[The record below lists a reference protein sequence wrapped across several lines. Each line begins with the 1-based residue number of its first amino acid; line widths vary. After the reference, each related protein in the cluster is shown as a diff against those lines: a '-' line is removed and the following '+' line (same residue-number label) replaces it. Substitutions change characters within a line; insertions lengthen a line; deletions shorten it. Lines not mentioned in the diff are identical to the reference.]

1 MKGDSARQ
9 RRRIVEI
16 KRGGNPLEN
25 MELVSG
31 LSMSAASHMVL
42 LVLDG
47 LGGLPHPDTG
57 LTELETAYTP
67 NLDALARESICGM
80 IHAIGPGIT
89 PGSGPAHMALFGYDP
104 VRFEVGRGVLSA
116 LGVGIEL
123 GPDDLAARVN
133 FCTVED
139 GVITDRRAG
148 RISTE
153 ENARLCEKLAG
164 IAIEGLEA
172 DIRPEKEHRAA
183 LVLSG
188 AGLSELIKDT
198 DPQRTGQPP
207 LRCEAFAE
215 GGKDAERTAA
225 LVNSYLDEVAHVLED
240 EHPANMILTRGFAK
254 MPHIPRMT
262 DLYSMRAGAVA
273 TYPMYRAVARLVGME
288 LVDTGPS
295 FSDQLDAL
303 EAAWEEYDYF
313 FIHYKY
319 TDSRGE
325 DGDFEAKVACIEEVD
340 ALLPRLVASSPDV
353 LAVTGDHST
362 PALLAGHSWH
372 PSPLLLRSR
381 WERRDNVESF
391 GETACSGG
399 GLGIFAAVDLLP
411 LMLANAQRLNKYGA

>member
-1 MKGDSARQ
+1 
-9 RRRIVEI
+9 
-16 KRGGNPLEN
+16 
-25 MELVSG
+25 
-31 LSMSAASHMVL
+31 MVL

-47 LGGLPHPDTG
+47 LGGLPHPDSG
-57 LTELETAYTP
+57 LTELETARTP
-67 NLDALARESICGM
+67 NMDALARESICGL
-80 IHAIGPGIT
+80 IHAIAPGIT

-123 GPDDLAARVN
+123 GPEDLAARVN

-139 GVITDRRAG
+139 GVVTDRRAG
-148 RISTE
+148 RISSE
-153 ENARLCEKLAG
+153 ENARLCAKLAG
-164 IAIEGLEA
+164 VALEGVKA

-183 LVLSG
+183 LVLRG
-188 AGLSELIKDT
+188 AGLSELITDT
-198 DPQRTGQPP
+198 DPQRTGQSP
-207 LRCEAFAE
+207 LRCEALPE

-225 LVNSYLDEVAHVLED
+225 LVNSYLDKVAHVLED

-262 DLYSMRAGAVA
+262 DLYSIRAGAIA

-303 EAAWEEYDYF
+303 EGAWEDYDYF
-313 FIHYKY
+313 FVHYKY

-340 ALLPRLVASSPDV
+340 ALLPRLVALSPDV

-381 WERRDNVESF
+381 WERRDGVESF
-391 GETACSGG
+391 GETACIRG
-399 GLGIFAAVDLLP
+399 GLGIFAAVNLMP
-411 LMLANAQRLNKYGA
+411 LMLANAQRLNKFGA

>member
-1 MKGDSARQ
+1 
-9 RRRIVEI
+9 
-16 KRGGNPLEN
+16 LED
-25 MELVSG
+25 MDLVSG
-31 LSMSAASHMVL
+31 LSTSAASRMVL

-47 LGGLPHPDTG
+47 LGGLPRPDTG
-57 LTELETAYTP
+57 LTELETARTP
-67 NLDALARESICGM
+67 NLDALARESICGL

-123 GPDDLAARVN
+123 GPEDLAARVN
-133 FCTVED
+133 YCTVED
-139 GVITDRRAG
+139 GVVTDRRAG

-153 ENARLCEKLAG
+153 VNALLCKKLAG
-164 IAIEGLEA
+164 ITLEGLKA

-183 LVLSG
+183 LVLHG
-188 AGLSELIKDT
+188 PGLSELISDT

-207 LRCEAFAE
+207 LRCEALPQ

-225 LVNSYLDEVAHVLED
+225 LVNSYLDKVAEVLED

-254 MPHIPRMT
+254 MPAIPRMT
-262 DLYSMRAGAVA
+262 DLYSIRAGAIA
-273 TYPMYRAVARLVGME
+273 TYPMYRAVAKLVGME

-303 EAAWEEYDYF
+303 EGAWEGYDYF

-325 DGDFEAKVACIEEVD
+325 DGDFDAKVACVEEVD
-340 ALLPRLVASSPDV
+340 ALLPHLVELDPDV
-353 LAVTGDHST
+353 LAITGDHST
-362 PALLAGHSWH
+362 PALLKGHSWH

-381 WERRDNVESF
+381 WERRDEVESF
-391 GETACSGG
+391 GESACIRG
-399 GLGIFAAVDLLP
+399 GLGIFPATDLLP
-411 LMLANAQRLNKYGA
+411 LMLANAQRLNKFGA